1 LHRFG
6 LALGHV
12 AQGSIVSRRGALS
25 HVARVAS
32 SRFFTPFRSSM
43 PAFVMPSDTP
53 PIVLTFGL
61 SDPTGGFGLQADLLT
76 LASMGCH
83 GVSVLTGYTV
93 RDSATTDEVTG
104 LDPDTVATQARM
116 LLEDMPI
123 AAFKI
128 GAATRAEVVSAIAE
142 VVADYDDVPLILAPD
157 FTLDD
162 EHVLSA
168 DELRESLADLLVP
181 QTTMLV
187 ADHATL
193 LQLAQPDGDAE
204 APSLDAAIS
213 HLLAQGCEYILATET
228 GTHRHVNTL
237 YSEEGQVR
245 QDMWD
250 RGPNRVMGLTDTLG
264 AAIAALLANGQ
275 EPAEAAREA
284 QEYLFQATRAAFRPG
299 MGAYLPDRFFWARS
313 NDADDDAPP
322 AVADVPPETPG
333 EARH

>member
-1 LHRFG
+1 M
-6 LALGHV
+6 
-12 AQGSIVSRRGALS
+12 
-25 HVARVAS
+25 S
-32 SRFFTPFRSSM
+32 SETL
-43 PAFVMPSDTP
+43 

-61 SDPTGGFGLQADLLT
+61 SDPTGGSGLQADLLT

-93 RDSATTDEVTG
+93 RDSASCDEVTG

-142 VVADYDDVPLILAPD
+142 VVADYDDIPLILAPD

-162 EHVLSA
+162 EHVLAA
-168 DELRESLADLLVP
+168 DELRESIADLLAP
-181 QTTMLV
+181 QTTLLI

-193 LQLAQPDGDAE
+193 LALAQPDGDADT
-204 APSLDAAIS
+204 PTLDAAIS
-213 HLLAQGCEYILATET
+213 HLLSQGAEYILSTET
-228 GTHRHVNTL
+228 GTHRLVNTL
-237 YSEEGQVR
+237 FSEDGQLR

-250 RGPNRVMGLTDTLG
+250 RPPHRIMGITDTLG

-284 QEYLFQATRAAFRPG
+284 QEYLYQAARNAFRPG
-299 MGAYLPDRFFWARS
+299 MGAYLPDRFFWAR
-313 NDADDDAPP
+313 NDEDEQTPPASEPDAP
-322 AVADVPPETPG
+322 PG